1 MEVKAKQLD
10 SVNAT
15 ASVKIPSGMIKSEV
29 ENLAKK
35 ASKSVKMDGFRPGK
49 VPVSAVLKRYERELT
64 QDAEQNLFKSAV
76 NSALQELK
84 KENKELVGEPYFE
97 KFDRKD
103 GEIIAELIL
112 SFKPEIKL
120 EGYEKLIPE
129 YQTPKVSKK
138 EIDEKKDELL
148 KRFATPEAIKTKR
161 ALKEGDFA
169 KFDFE
174 GFVDDKAFEGGKAEN
189 YVLEIGSKQFIPG
202 FEDGMVGMKIGE
214 EKDIKVTFPKE
225 YGAAHLAGKDAVFK
239 VKLHEIQELKIPE
252 LDDEMLKKLLPG
264 EEKASVEVLDE
275 KLKEQIKNEKLF
287 KLVNDELK
295 GKFADAL
302 IEKYNFDLPKGI
314 VEQETDMQMRA
325 AFNTFSEKEI
335 EELKASKEKYQ
346 EKRDSFKE
354 EAQKTDMQMRAAF
367 NTFSEKEIEELKASK
382 EKYQEKRDSFKEE
395 AQKSVKLTFIIDE
408 LAKLRKIEV
417 NDQELI
423 QAIYFEAYRY
433 GMNPKEHLE
442 NYKKQGALPAVKMAL
457 IEEKLFNDIFIPKT
471 EKSEKVS
478 KKEKEDK

>member
-35 ASKSVKMDGFRPGK
+35 ASKSVKMDGFRQGK
-49 VPVSAVLKRYERELT
+49 VPVNAVLKRYERELT
-64 QDAEQNLFKSAV
+64 QNAEQNLFKTAV
-76 NSALQELK
+76 NDALKELK
-84 KENKELVGEPYFE
+84 KESKELVGEPYFE

-120 EGYEKLIPE
+120 DDYEKLIPKYE
-129 YQTPKVSKK
+129 IPKVSKE
-138 EIDEKKDELL
+138 EIDKKKEELL
-148 KRFATPEAIKTKR
+148 KRFATAEAIKTKR

-174 GFVDDKAFEGGKAEN
+174 GFIEGKAFEGGKAEN

-202 FEDGMVGMKIGE
+202 FEESMIGMQIDE
-214 EKDIKVTFPKE
+214 EKDIKVTFPKD
-225 YGAAHLAGKDAVFK
+225 YGTAHLAGKDAVFK
-239 VKLHEIQELKIPE
+239 IKLHEIQELKIPK
-252 LDDEMLKKLLPG
+252 LDEEMLKKLLPG
-264 EEKASVEVLDE
+264 EEKPSAEILDK
-275 KLKEQIKNEKLF
+275 KLKEQIENEKLF

-295 GKFADAL
+295 AKFADAL
-302 IEKYNFDLPKGI
+302 IEKYHFDLPKGI
-314 VEQETDMQMRA
+314 VEQEIDMQMHTVL
-325 AFNTFSEKEI
+325 NTLSEKE
-335 EELKASKEKYQ
+335 
-346 EKRDSFKE
+346 
-354 EAQKTDMQMRAAF
+354 AQ
-367 NTFSEKEIEELKASK
+367 ELKASK

-395 AQKSVKLTFIIDE
+395 AQKSVKLTFIVDE

-423 QAIYFEAYRY
+423 QTIYFEAYRY

-442 NYKKQGALPAVKMAL
+442 NYKKQGALAAVKMAL
-457 IEEKLFNDIFIPKT
+457 IEEKLFNDIFMPKT
-471 EKSEKVS
+471 EKTK
-478 KKEKEDK
+478 KEDK

>member
-10 SVNAT
+10 TVNAS
-15 ASVKIPSGMIKSEV
+15 ASVKIPLGIIKNEV

-35 ASKSVKMDGFRPGK
+35 TSKSLKMDGFRPGK
-49 VPVSAVLKRYERELT
+49 VPVSAVLKRYEKELT

-76 NSALQELK
+76 DSALKELK
-84 KENKELVGEPYFE
+84 KESKDLVGEPYFE
-97 KFDRKD
+97 KFERKD
-103 GEIIAELIL
+103 GEIIAELML

-120 EGYEKLIPE
+120 DGYEKLIPE
-129 YQTPKVSKK
+129 YQIPKVTKK
-138 EIDEKKDELL
+138 EIDEKKEGLL
-148 KRFATPEAIKTKR
+148 KRFATPETIKTKR

-174 GFVDDKAFEGGKAEN
+174 GFIDGKTFDGGKAKD

-202 FEDGMVGMKIGE
+202 FEEGMIGMKAGE
-214 EKDIKVTFPKE
+214 EKDIQVTFPKE
-225 YGAAHLAGKDAVFK
+225 YDANHLAGKEAVFK
-239 VKLHEIQELKIPE
+239 VKLHEIQEAKIPE
-252 LDDEMLKKLLPG
+252 LDEEILKKILPG
-264 EEKASVEVLDE
+264 EEKPSIELLDD
-275 KLKEQIKNEKLF
+275 KLKEQIQNEKLL

-295 GKFADAL
+295 AKFADAL
-302 IEKYNFDLPKGI
+302 IEKFDFDLPNGI
-314 VEQETDMQMRA
+314 VEQETDMQFRA
-325 AFNTFSEKEI
+325 AFNTFNEKEI
-335 EELKASKEKYQ
+335 EEIKANKEKYQ
-346 EKRDSFKE
+346 EKRNSFKE
-354 EAQKTDMQMRAAF
+354 EAK
-367 NTFSEKEIEELKASK
+367 
-382 EKYQEKRDSFKEE
+382 
-395 AQKSVKLTFIIDE
+395 KSVKLTFIIDE

-457 IEEKLFNDIFIPKT
+457 IEEKLFNNIFMPQT
-471 EKSEKVS
+471 EKVN

>member
-35 ASKSVKMDGFRPGK
+35 ASKSVKMDGFRQGK
-49 VPVSAVLKRYERELT
+49 VPVNAVLKRYERELT
-64 QDAEQNLFKSAV
+64 QNAEQNLFKTAV
-76 NSALQELK
+76 NSALKELK
-84 KENKELVGEPYFE
+84 KESKELVGEPYFE

-120 EGYEKLIPE
+120 DDYEKLIPKYE
-129 YQTPKVSKK
+129 IPKVSKE
-138 EIDEKKDELL
+138 EIDKKKEELL
-148 KRFATPEAIKTKR
+148 KRFATAEAIKTKR

-174 GFVDDKAFEGGKAEN
+174 GFIEGKAFEGGKAEN

-202 FEDGMVGMKIGE
+202 FEESMIGMQIDE
-214 EKDIKVTFPKE
+214 EKDIKVTFPKD
-225 YGAAHLAGKDAVFK
+225 YGTAHLAGKDAVFK
-239 VKLHEIQELKIPE
+239 IKLHEIQELKIPK
-252 LDDEMLKKLLPG
+252 LDEEMLKKLLPG
-264 EEKASVEVLDE
+264 EEKPSVEILDK
-275 KLKEQIKNEKLF
+275 KLKEQIENEKLF

-295 GKFADAL
+295 AKFADAL
-302 IEKYNFDLPKGI
+302 IEKYHFDLPKGI
-314 VEQETDMQMRA
+314 VEQEIDMQMHTVL
-325 AFNTFSEKEI
+325 NTLSEKETQ
-335 EELKASKEKYQ
+335 ELKA
-346 EKRDSFKE
+346 
-354 EAQKTDMQMRAAF
+354 
-367 NTFSEKEIEELKASK
+367 NK

-395 AQKSVKLTFIIDE
+395 AQKSVKLTFIVDE

-423 QAIYFEAYRY
+423 QTIYFEAYRY

-442 NYKKQGALPAVKMAL
+442 NYKKQGALAAVKMAL
-457 IEEKLFNDIFIPKT
+457 IEEKLFNDIFMPKT
-471 EKSEKVS
+471 EKTK
-478 KKEKEDK
+478 KEDK

>member
-35 ASKSVKMDGFRPGK
+35 ASKSVKMDGFRQGK
-49 VPVSAVLKRYERELT
+49 VPVNAVLKRYERELT
-64 QDAEQNLFKSAV
+64 QNAEQNLFKTAV
-76 NSALQELK
+76 NNALKELK
-84 KENKELVGEPYFE
+84 KESKELVGEPYFE

-120 EGYEKLIPE
+120 DDYEKLIPKYE
-129 YQTPKVSKK
+129 IPKVSKE
-138 EIDEKKDELL
+138 EIDKKKEELL
-148 KRFATPEAIKTKR
+148 KRFATAEAIKTKR

-174 GFVDDKAFEGGKAEN
+174 GFIEGKAFEGGKAEN

-202 FEDGMVGMKIGE
+202 FEESMIGMQIDE
-214 EKDIKVTFPKE
+214 EKDIKVTFPKD
-225 YGAAHLAGKDAVFK
+225 YGTAHLAGKDAVFK
-239 VKLHEIQELKIPE
+239 IKLHEIQELKIPK
-252 LDDEMLKKLLPG
+252 LDEEMLKKLLPG
-264 EEKASVEVLDE
+264 EEKPSAEILDK
-275 KLKEQIKNEKLF
+275 KLKEQIENEKLF

-295 GKFADAL
+295 AKFADAL
-302 IEKYNFDLPKGI
+302 IEKYHFDLPKGI
-314 VEQETDMQMRA
+314 VEQEIDMQMHTVL
-325 AFNTFSEKEI
+325 NTLSEKEAQ
-335 EELKASKEKYQ
+335 ELKA
-346 EKRDSFKE
+346 
-354 EAQKTDMQMRAAF
+354 
-367 NTFSEKEIEELKASK
+367 NK

-395 AQKSVKLTFIIDE
+395 AQKSVKLTFIVDE

-423 QAIYFEAYRY
+423 QTIYFEAYRY

-442 NYKKQGALPAVKMAL
+442 NYKKQGALAAVKMAL
-457 IEEKLFNDIFIPKT
+457 IEEKLFNDIFMPKT
-471 EKSEKVS
+471 EKTK
-478 KKEKEDK
+478 KEDK

>member
-35 ASKSVKMDGFRPGK
+35 ASKSVKMDGFRQGK
-49 VPVSAVLKRYERELT
+49 VPVNAVLKRYERELT
-64 QDAEQNLFKSAV
+64 QNAEQNLFKTAV
-76 NSALQELK
+76 NNALKELK
-84 KENKELVGEPYFE
+84 KESKELVGEPYFE

-120 EGYEKLIPE
+120 DDYEKLIPKYE
-129 YQTPKVSKK
+129 IPKVSKE
-138 EIDEKKDELL
+138 EIDKKKEELL
-148 KRFATPEAIKTKR
+148 KRFATAEAIKTKR

-174 GFVDDKAFEGGKAEN
+174 GFIEGKAFEGGKAEN

-202 FEDGMVGMKIGE
+202 FEEGMIGMQIDE
-214 EKDIKVTFPKE
+214 EKDIKVTFPKD
-225 YGAAHLAGKDAVFK
+225 YGTAHLAGKDAVFK
-239 VKLHEIQELKIPE
+239 IKLHEIQELKIPK
-252 LDDEMLKKLLPG
+252 LDEEMLKKLLPG
-264 EEKASVEVLDE
+264 EEKPSAEILDK
-275 KLKEQIKNEKLF
+275 KLKEQIENEKLF

-295 GKFADAL
+295 AKFADAL
-302 IEKYNFDLPKGI
+302 IEKYHFDLPKGI
-314 VEQETDMQMRA
+314 VEQEIDMQMHTVL
-325 AFNTFSEKEI
+325 NTLGEKEAQ
-335 EELKASKEKYQ
+335 ELKA
-346 EKRDSFKE
+346 
-354 EAQKTDMQMRAAF
+354 
-367 NTFSEKEIEELKASK
+367 NK

-395 AQKSVKLTFIIDE
+395 AQKSVKLTFIVDE

-423 QAIYFEAYRY
+423 QTIYFEAYRY

-442 NYKKQGALPAVKMAL
+442 NYKKQGALAAVKMAL
-457 IEEKLFNDIFIPKT
+457 IEEKLFNDIFMPKT
-471 EKSEKVS
+471 EKTK
-478 KKEKEDK
+478 KEDK